1 MLPTPTILMIINK
14 SGIVIRIVVSELRV
28 MGRAT
33 QGVRLITL
41 KGNDEIASV
50 AKIEHEDEVE
60 EEIEEAELADGEEAI
75 TPTATTENETNTD
88 NNPDTE
94 EKTEEN

>member
-1 MLPTPTILMIINK
+1 MIINK

-60 EEIEEAELADGEEAI
+60 EVVDVVEGEIDEN
-75 TPTATTENETNTD
+75 TTTTENTTQNTKED
-88 NNPDTE
+88 NNSDTE
-94 EKTEEN
+94 EETEEN

>member
-1 MLPTPTILMIINK
+1 
-14 SGIVIRIVVSELRV
+14 

-50 AKIEHEDEVE
+50 AKIEHEDEEVE
-60 EEIEEAELADGEEAI
+60 DEGLIEGAESSTE
-75 TPTATTENETNTD
+75 PTAAENEGKPADD
-88 NNPDTE
+88 NNTDTE
-94 EKTEEN
+94 EETEEN

>member
-1 MLPTPTILMIINK
+1 
-14 SGIVIRIVVSELRV
+14 

-50 AKIEHEDEVE
+50 AKIEHEDEIEDTEIVE
-60 EEIEEAELADGEEAI
+60 GEVNEEAPKAEN
-75 TPTATTENETNTD
+75 TNQTTKED
-88 NNPDTE
+88 NNSDTE

>member
-1 MLPTPTILMIINK
+1 MIINK

-50 AKIEHEDEVE
+50 AKIEHEDEE
-60 EEIEEAELADGEEAI
+60 EELIDDENNSGE
-75 TPTATTENETNTD
+75 PTVEGDA
-88 NNPDTE
+88 E